1 MKNNNFKFLIPIVA
15 TILLGLSSYALIS
28 IVELKVTIGMLTEEI
43 LSIDKQ
49 IGRIYS
55 HMDRLMERNKW

>member
-15 TILLGLSSYALIS
+15 TVLLGLSSFALIS

-55 HMDRLMERNKW
+55 HMDRLMERNK

>member
-15 TILLGLSSYALIS
+15 TILLGLSSFALIS

-55 HMDRLMERNKW
+55 HMDRVMERNK

>member
-15 TILLGLSSYALIS
+15 TILLGLSSFALIS

-55 HMDRLMERNKW
+55 HMDRFMERNK

>member
-15 TILLGLSSYALIS
+15 TILLGLSSFALIS

-55 HMDRLMERNKW
+55 HMDRLMERNK